1 MLEGE
6 TEEGPLW
13 PRNWCRGVI
22 TGASSL
28 FSMVWGRGQETAD
41 RVLASQGASHAGC
54 EEGPP
59 HSEPHGLKA
68 GQEAEQDGGGHSRR
82 APPGATCPPP
92 LGILPGWGVAQVG
105 LATGYGRQG
114 SFHRPAD
121 GLTCVCTPPRVG
133 GLGT

>member
-6 TEEGPLW
+6 TEEGLLW
-13 PRNWCRGVI
+13 PRNRCCRVI

-28 FSMVWGRGQETAD
+28 FSMGWGRGQETAD
-41 RVLASQGASHAGC
+41 RVLASQGASHAGRK
-54 EEGPP
+54 EGPP

-82 APPGATCPPP
+82 APPGATCSPP
-92 LGILPGWGVAQVG
+92 LGILPGWGVAQAG

-114 SFHRPAD
+114 SFHRPAE

>member
-6 TEEGPLW
+6 TEEGLLW
-13 PRNWCRGVI
+13 LRNQCRGVI

-41 RVLASQGASHAGC
+41 RVLASQGAGHAGR
-54 EEGPP
+54 EEGAP
-59 HSEPHGLKA
+59 HSEPHLLKA

-82 APPGATCPPP
+82 APLGAACPPP
-92 LGILPGWGVAQVG
+92 LGVLPGWGVAQAG
-105 LATGYGRQG
+105 LAAGYGRQR
-114 SFHRPAD
+114 SVHRPAD
-121 GLTCVCTPPRVG
+121 GLTCVCTPSRVG